1 MSKMK
6 VERDAGKDTAGYK
19 LAELKCNVCGSKKIV
34 RRCDIKR
41 RDTCVHCRK
50 MERLAGLKRVRRP
63 NHNVSPGGN
72 VIGGLNRHQPVNLY
86 LCQTNDGR
94 LSVKC
99 SNTTSG
105 LRAGIE
111 SRCVWGFDDGRV
123 ALVVLDA
130 VGRNPQGDFLAVAA
144 QIEALIT
151 LLKGE

>member
-1 MSKMK
+1 MNKMK
-6 VERDAGKDTAGYK
+6 FERDMGKDGSAYRIV
-19 LAELKCNVCGSKKIV
+19 ELKCAMCGSKKVV

-86 LCQTNDGR
+86 LCRTTDGR
-94 LSVKC
+94 LMVKC
-99 SNTTSG
+99 SNTNSG
-105 LRAGIE
+105 LRAGIDC
-111 SRCVWGFDDGRV
+111 RCVWGFDDGHA

-130 VGRNPQGDFLAVAA
+130 VGRNPQGEFLAVAN
-144 QIEALIT
+144 QIDALIT